1 MKHIKQKQHTEF
13 SKKIYILNIILVIIV
28 VLISF
33 GIIIFSGQMGITD
46 LSPLPVICTAAF
58 AELGLHTAGYQIKA
72 KAENVLK
79 ISRQIAAD
87 RKNNIVEESDY
98 IIASKIM
105 NGNTN
110 EWSDE

>member
-13 SKKIYILNIILVIIV
+13 SKKIYILNIILVIFV

-33 GIIIFSGQMGITD
+33 GIIILSGRIGITD
-46 LSPLPVICTAAF
+46 LSPLSVLCTSAF

-72 KAENVLK
+72 KAENILK
-79 ISRQIAAD
+79 ISRQIAKD
-87 RKNNIVEESDY
+87 RKNNVIEESDY
-98 IIASKIM
+98 MIASKIM
-105 NGNTN
+105 HGNTD